1 MSGIN
6 PFDLAPPAKPLLPH
20 MAPLL
25 SGAALE
31 RARAAAERARRE
43 RGQKA
48 EAATAEARTR
58 WQALRDR
65 FESGGERLGVAVLD
79 LHQPWIGLDGAV
91 CSECLTS
98 DCYEAVS
105 APWPCAT
112 YSAVDTD
119 PSTERGS

>member
-6 PFDLAPPAKPLLPH
+6 PFDLRPPTKPLLPH
-20 MAPLL
+20 MGPLL

-31 RARAAAERARRE
+31 KARAAAERGRRE
-43 RGQKA
+43 REQQA
-48 EAATAEARTR
+48 ETATAEATSR
-58 WQALRDR
+58 WETVLRR
-65 FESGGERLGVAVLD
+65 FEGRGETLGVAVLD
-79 LHQPWIGLDGAV
+79 LHRPQIGLDGVV
-91 CSECLTS
+91 CSECLTD

-112 YSAVDTD
+112 YRVLD